1 MLFREFVRKLE
12 KDGMMVREDREVD
25 PVLQITKLIRSHGD
39 RPIIFSNLKGS
50 EIGVVSNICSSRKL
64 LSMGL
69 GIKEKDLLK
78 AIMRS
83 IDEPTRPRVK
93 DKDGYTEMECNLNL
107 LPIPKFYSSDGGRYI
122 TSGVAVIDD
131 EEYGLNASYH
141 RAMVI
146 GRDRIVMRI
155 LPRDF
160 HRYIERGNLEFAFCI
175 GNPVSVMISSA
186 ISVEIEK
193 SELDIANSLY
203 PIDLIDFDGILAP
216 EAEIVMVCRITGESA
231 KEGPFVD
238 ITQTLDL
245 VRDQPVAK
253 IERIF
258 VKPDPLFH
266 AILPAGYEHRL
277 LMGLPREVTIF
288 KEVSKVCDVVDVRL
302 TPGGCSWL
310 HAVVKIRKRKPDDPR
325 NAIDHAFK
333 GHSSLKHVFVVDEDI
348 DIEDPESIEWAFATR
363 FQGDRDMIMKRE
375 RGSSLDPSADPKTR
389 ETTKMGFDLTIPMD
403 RERRYFERVEE

>member
-1 MLFREFVRKLE
+1 M
-12 KDGMMVREDREVD
+12 
-25 PVLQITKLIRSHGD
+25 
-39 RPIIFSNLKGS
+39 
-50 EIGVVSNICSSRKL
+50 
-64 LSMGL
+64 
-69 GIKEKDLLK
+69 
-78 AIMRS
+78 
-83 IDEPTRPRVK
+83 
-93 DKDGYTEMECNLNL
+93 
-107 LPIPKFYSSDGGRYI
+107 
-122 TSGVAVIDD
+122 
-131 EEYGLNASYH
+131 
-141 RAMVI
+141 
-146 GRDRIVMRI
+146 
-155 LPRDF
+155 
-160 HRYIERGNLEFAFCI
+160 
-175 GNPVSVMISSA
+175 
-186 ISVEIEK
+186 
-193 SELDIANSLY
+193 
-203 PIDLIDFDGILAP
+203 
-216 EAEIVMVCRITGESA
+216 MVCRITGESA

-245 VRDQPVAK
+245 IRDQPVAK
-253 IERIF
+253 IERIY

-325 NAIDHAFK
+325 NAIDRAFK

-375 RGSSLDPSADPKTR
+375 RGSSLDPSADPRTR

-403 RERRYFERVEE
+403 RDRRYFERVEE